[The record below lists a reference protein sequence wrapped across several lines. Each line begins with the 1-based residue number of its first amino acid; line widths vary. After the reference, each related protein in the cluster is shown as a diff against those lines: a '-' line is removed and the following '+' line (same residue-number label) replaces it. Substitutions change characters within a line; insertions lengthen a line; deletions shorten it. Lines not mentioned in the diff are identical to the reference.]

1 MSDIFESCN
10 RGDNILNSIILKQ
23 IFPLPQLRQSVI
35 ISNRNCIN
43 ELCNELPN
51 DQRYF

>member
-10 RGDNILNSIILKQ
+10 RGDILNSFILKQ

-35 ISNRNCIN
+35 ISNRNRIN